1 MMTTPFMWT
10 SAPFYVN
17 PHNQYLLLVWGSL
30 RSIPCP
36 PLVNDLWLIGH
47 QTTVRFTPAVYK
59 YLLQQ
64 DHTLD
69 DLKIED
75 PSLHMW
81 AVPLSSLPFNP
92 QSPPLPFFPPS
103 FRLLS
108 TLPFLPPSFPFHF
121 LSIFHFLFP
130 LSFLSFPCPLHLSS
144 PFIPFPSPVPPLSN
158 LWIAS
163 WVQVGHITTEIKYL
177 IQTSTVCYQCRY
189 F

>member
-10 SAPFYVN
+10 SAPFHVN

-81 AVPLSSLPFNP
+81 AVPLSLHF
-92 QSPPLPFFPPS
+92 
-103 FRLLS
+103 LL
-108 TLPFLPPSFPFHF
+108 TLTLLPSFPS
-121 LSIFHFLFP
+121 SIFPSPFYPSLPSTFIPFP
-130 LSFLSFPCPLHLSS
+130 FPPFLSFPCPLCLSS
-144 PFIPFPSPVPPLSN
+144 PFIPFPSPLPPLSN
-158 LWIAS
+158 LLIAS